1 METRSITISAK
12 AVLKVLFILF
22 AIWFLYQIRDIV
34 ALLFIAIIIASALTP
49 VVDYFEKFS
58 APRWLVILAVY
69 IIGASFLGL
78 ILWGVFP
85 IVAVQIKEF
94 GQNLPT
100 VFNQSVETLG
110 LTELF
115 SDLDT
120 RSIIPDVLGT
130 FADQLIQTPANIY
143 KFGASVFGGIL
154 SAFSLFIFSF
164 YILMEKEK
172 IKNYFL
178 LLIPRQSRKHISGL
192 VDKGEAKLGS
202 WLRGQLTLMFIV
214 GLLSLVGLEIL
225 DIKFSMTL
233 AITAGILEIVPVI
246 GPIAATIPAAMVA
259 LTQSVWHM
267 VAVVAMYVFVQ
278 QLEQYVIIPRVM
290 KSAVG
295 LDPLTVILSVMIG
308 SRLAGTVGAL
318 LAIPA
323 TVIML
328 IVWDEY
334 KSRAYETSKE

>member
-34 ALLFIAIIIASALTP
+34 ALLFIAVIIASALTP

-143 KFGASVFGGIL
+143 KFG
-154 SAFSLFIFSF
+154 
-164 YILMEKEK
+164 
-172 IKNYFL
+172 
-178 LLIPRQSRKHISGL
+178 
-192 VDKGEAKLGS
+192 
-202 WLRGQLTLMFIV
+202 
-214 GLLSLVGLEIL
+214 
-225 DIKFSMTL
+225 
-233 AITAGILEIVPVI
+233 
-246 GPIAATIPAAMVA
+246 
-259 LTQSVWHM
+259 
-267 VAVVAMYVFVQ
+267 
-278 QLEQYVIIPRVM
+278 
-290 KSAVG
+290 
-295 LDPLTVILSVMIG
+295 
-308 SRLAGTVGAL
+308 
-318 LAIPA
+318 
-323 TVIML
+323 
-328 IVWDEY
+328 
-334 KSRAYETSKE
+334 